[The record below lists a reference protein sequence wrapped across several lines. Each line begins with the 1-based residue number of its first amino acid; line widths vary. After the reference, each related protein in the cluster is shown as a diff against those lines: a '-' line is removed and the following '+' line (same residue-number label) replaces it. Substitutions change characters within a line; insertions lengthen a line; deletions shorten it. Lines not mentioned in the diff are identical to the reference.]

1 MSLNRCC
8 FAATSVVV
16 MVLFSGCGPT
26 AQDLYDEAARQ
37 MKLQQ
42 ERLDNLRPA
51 YDAARQK
58 TMLAVTKELAGATP
72 DENAQNALQQLD
84 EHSASVG
91 ATDLLAG
98 TNQDQLDA
106 AVEHLTKM
114 QSVIESQQ
122 GVLLSGAAKIQET
135 MKNIDTPGTAE
146 HKRFEEM
153 LGAMPEVQAYRR
165 QEQRLNEA
173 KETLAEAE
181 KVLAESEK

>member
-1 MSLNRCC
+1 MALNRCC
-8 FAATSVVV
+8 CVAASFVV
-16 MVLFSGCGPT
+16 MALFSGCGPT

-58 TMLAVTKELAGATP
+58 AMLAVTKELAGATP

-84 EHSASVG
+84 GLSASVG

-122 GVLLSGAAKIQET
+122 SALLGGAAKIQET

-153 LGAMPEVQAYRR
+153 LAAMPEVQAYRR
-165 QEQRLNEA
+165 QVQRLNEA
-173 KETLAEAE
+173 KQTLVEAE
-181 KVLAESEK
+181 KGLTASEK